1 MCAAIRLGSGLQKP
15 MRLERE
21 SPLHKCAAGP
31 RCPNTSQA
39 PKHPSCVLWAASC
52 PAPAPQPTQTPLS
65 TASSQHTED
74 LRTCCS
80 STAIAAGPRAPPGH
94 PKIPMPRGSPVPV
107 EQPPEGSPVLTA
119 AQDLMPKHN
128 SAFKHKSAAWQSRRA
143 RSKPQTGAKKE
154 GTFQCSS
161 AEPCHPHNRGMW
173 GCCRGPQRTQGPPC
187 SPCSPFATCTALP
200 WRL

>member
-1 MCAAIRLGSGLQKP
+1 MCAAIHLGSGLQKP

-31 RCPNTSQA
+31 RCPNTS
-39 PKHPSCVLWAASC
+39 PASC
-52 PAPAPQPTQTPLS
+52 GLPPALPQPLSPQTPLS

-80 STAIAAGPRAPPGH
+80 STAIAARPRAPPGH
-94 PKIPMPRGSPVPV
+94 PKMPRGSPVPV

-128 SAFKHKSAAWQSRRA
+128 SAFKHKCAAWQSHRA

-154 GTFQCSS
+154 GTFQSSS
-161 AEPCHPHNRGMW
+161 AEPCDPRSRGMW
-173 GCCRGPQRTQGPPC
+173 GCCGGPQQTQGPPC

>member
-80 STAIAAGPRAPPGH
+80 STAIAARPRAPPGH
-94 PKIPMPRGSPVPV
+94 PKMPRGSPVPV

-128 SAFKHKSAAWQSRRA
+128 SAFKHKCAAWQSHRA

-154 GTFQCSS
+154 GTFQSSS
-161 AEPCHPHNRGMW
+161 AEPCDPRSRGMW
-173 GCCRGPQRTQGPPC
+173 GCCHGPQRTQGPPC

-200 WRL
+200 RRL

>member
-1 MCAAIRLGSGLQKP
+1 MCCNPSGLWATKTH
-15 MRLERE
+15 EVRE
-21 SPLHKCAAGP
+21 GISTTQVCCWTPLPQHL
-31 RCPNTSQA
+31 SY
-39 PKHPSCVLWAASC
+39 VLWAASC

-80 STAIAAGPRAPPGH
+80 STAIAAGPRAPPRH
-94 PKIPMPRGSPVPV
+94 PKMPRGSPVPV

-128 SAFKHKSAAWQSRRA
+128 SAFKHKCAAWQSHRA
-143 RSKPQTGAKKE
+143 RSKPQTEAKKE
-154 GTFQCSS
+154 GTFQSSS
-161 AEPCHPHNRGMW
+161 AEPCDPRSRGMW
-173 GCCRGPQRTQGPPC
+173 GCCCGPQRTQGPPC

-200 WRL
+200 RRL

>member
-80 STAIAAGPRAPPGH
+80 STAIAARPRAPPGH
-94 PKIPMPRGSPVPV
+94 PKMPRGSPVPV

-128 SAFKHKSAAWQSRRA
+128 SAFKHKSAVWQS
-143 RSKPQTGAKKE
+143 SQSQK
-154 GTFQCSS
+154 
-161 AEPCHPHNRGMW
+161 
-173 GCCRGPQRTQGPPC
+173 
-187 SPCSPFATCTALP
+187 
-200 WRL
+200 